1 MPSYGNTTSL
11 GTQGRTGV
19 AILIASSSRAYCGS
33 FSRIYHCS
41 PQLQRAAI
49 LQNALQGYSYT
60 RSSVQFNL

>member
-11 GTQGRTGV
+11 STQGRTGV

-41 PQLQRAAI
+41 PQLQRANL
-49 LQNALQGYSYT
+49 LQSALQGSNYT
-60 RSSVQFNL
+60 RSSVQFSL